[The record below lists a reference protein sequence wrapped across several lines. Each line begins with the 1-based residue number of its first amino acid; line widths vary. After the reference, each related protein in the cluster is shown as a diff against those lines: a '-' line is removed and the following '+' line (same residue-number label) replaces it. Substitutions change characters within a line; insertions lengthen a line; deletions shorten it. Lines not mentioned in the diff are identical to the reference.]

1 MNRTWFWTAGI
12 LTGICI
18 AAMPALPQAYTIS
31 AKPGVVNY
39 VEGNISLNGQTVSP
53 GELRST
59 TLNAGD
65 VLSVN
70 TGKAE
75 VLLTPGVFLRL
86 GNDTEV
92 RMISPSLVDTQL
104 ELQRGEAMIEVDQIV
119 KDCRVS
125 VLNHGA
131 SILIEKE
138 GLYRLSATDAPR
150 VAVIDG
156 KAQVYLGDKK
166 LDLGKGREVVLSE
179 LLKPE
184 KFDRKKEDDLYAW
197 SNVRSEY
204 NASVSYQAAKSAPA
218 NGFSAYPSAY
228 GYGGGGW
235 LWNAGFNS
243 WAWLPGDGAFFSPF
257 GWGFFSPGA
266 VAYAPVVAVPV
277 GGVGRW
283 QGRGSHDGTHNGPHD
298 GNHHWHHSGGPA
310 TASNGTPG
318 TPGPRTFVPVNP
330 NRPPAMGLTSSPWAD
345 HAARAQAARQAWA
358 AGGFQ
363 TPSGAPSQGFSRPQ
377 GDSGNHPGWSGSR
390 PAGSSGGG
398 GGWHGGGTPAGS
410 GGGGY
415 HGGGGGGGGYHG
427 GGAGS
432 GGGGGGGHAAP
443 GGAGGTHG
451 R

>member
-12 LTGICI
+12 LTGLCL
-18 AAMPALPQAYTIS
+18 AATPALPQAYTIS

-39 VEGNISLNGQTVSP
+39 IEGNISLNGQPVSP
-53 GELRST
+53 GELRSAA
-59 TLNAGD
+59 LNAGD

-86 GNDTEV
+86 GNNSQV
-92 RMISPSLVDTQL
+92 HMISPSLVDTQL

-138 GLYRLSATDAPR
+138 GLYRLSADDAPR

-166 LDLGKGREVVLSE
+166 LDLGKGREVVLSD

-204 NASVSYQAAKSAPA
+204 NASVSYQAARSAPV
-218 NGFSAYPSAY
+218 NGYSAYPSGLGY

-266 VAYAPVVAVPV
+266 VGYAPVVAVPV
-277 GGVGRW
+277 GGGGRW
-283 QGRGSHDGTHNGPHD
+283 QGRGSHDHD
-298 GNHHWHHSGGPA
+298 GDRAHGGDRHHNYPGGPA
-310 TASNGTPG
+310 GGRAL
-318 TPGPRTFVPVNP
+318 VPVNP
-330 NRPPAMGLTSSPWAD
+330 NRPPAMGLTSSPWAN
-345 HAARAQAARQAWA
+345 HAARREAAHQAWA
-358 AGGFQ
+358 AGGFR
-363 TPSGAPSQGFSRPQ
+363 TPSGAASPGFSRPQ
-377 GDSGNHPGWSGSR
+377 GSGGNHAGWSGSR
-390 PAGSSGGG
+390 PSGSPAGG
-398 GGWHGGGTPAGS
+398 GGWHGGG

-415 HGGGGGGGGYHG
+415 HGGGGGGGYH
-427 GGAGS
+427 
-432 GGGGGGGHAAP
+432 GGGGGGGYHGGGGGGNSGGGGHSAS
-443 GGAGGTHG
+443 GGAVGGTHG